1 MVRDLKV
8 ENVGRRKCLA
18 RVGILSLYATLRVDK
33 IQWCA
38 TLKLKNW
45 QKFSLRNWQN
55 LIGNGTLK
63 VELCQRMVG
72 EHLIKQGHKIW
83 RENGVKMALMIRSWQ
98 NGRTKMFCKGRQTF
112 DCARP

>member
-1 MVRDLKV
+1 MVRNLKNFQTKV
-8 ENVGRRKCLA
+8 DEIFV
-18 RVGILSLYATLRVDK
+18 VGILSLYATLRVDK

-63 VELCQRMVG
+63 VELCPRMVG
-72 EHLIKQGHKIW
+72 EHVIKQGLVH
-83 RENGVKMALMIRSWQ
+83 
-98 NGRTKMFCKGRQTF
+98 
-112 DCARP
+112 